1 LDAIAANSNGAHPMT
16 IPRLHIGLLFLSALT
31 FIAGA
36 AFALWQGDWGVGLT
50 VAGALVA
57 ARGW

>member
-1 LDAIAANSNGAHPMT
+1 MT

-31 FIAGA
+31 FVAGA